1 MEHTG
6 YQPNY
11 AARAMRTNRTR
22 TIGVVVA
29 NILNPFYPAL
39 IAAASRELNRLD
51 YRMILWE
58 SEFGGEQSATE
69 AIAQRQVDGVLFTS
83 ATAESAPLAAAV
95 GSGAPTALINRIVP
109 NLPCD
114 QVDSNNN
121 ATSFD
126 IATYFAAAGHERVG
140 LITADRRASTARLRE
155 DGFRAGVKA
164 SRLSMPATLV
174 KNGDFTHEGG
184 QRAFKALMATKGSA
198 PTAVFCVNDLSA
210 LGAIDAAKSVGL
222 RVPEDL
228 WVVGY
233 DDIDMASWESNSLT
247 TARQPIESMV
257 TLALE
262 TLLERIGDPA
272 LPFRHYQFATSMQVR
287 QSTAC
292 EPFIHTTSSSPQP
305 SILREWTA

>member
-1 MEHTG
+1 MERTG

-11 AARAMRTNRTR
+11 AARAMRTNRTQ

-39 IAAASRELNRLD
+39 IAASSRELNRLG

-83 ATAESAPLAAAV
+83 ATAKSGPLAAAV

-114 QVDSNNN
+114 QIDSNNEET
-121 ATSFD
+121 AFA
-126 IATYFAAAGHERVG
+126 IASYLAAAGHSRVG
-140 LITADRRASTARLRE
+140 LITADRRASTASLRE
-155 DGFRAGVKA
+155 DGFRQGAKA
-164 SRLSMPATLV
+164 SALNMPAALV

-184 QRAFKALMATKGSA
+184 HRALKAMMMAKVPA

-210 LGAIDAAKSVGL
+210 LGAIDAAQSLGL

-228 WVVGY
+228 WIVGY
-233 DDIDMASWESNSLT
+233 DDIDMASWESVGLT

-262 TLLERIGDPA
+262 TLLERIENPS
-272 LPFRHYQFATSMQVR
+272 LPFRHYQFATSIQVR
-287 QSTAC
+287 QSTAF
-292 EPFIHTTSSSPQP
+292 EPFTPAKPSNNQP
-305 SILREWTA
+305 VVVREWTA